1 MVGIIDINNGAITY
15 LNSGVMP
22 NNISDST
29 YLSPANIA
37 VYSKPKQTAMQLNI
51 AGKAASYDSNISFT
65 VAPSGS
71 YAGNSLSAS
80 LIVLSSWQFYDS
92 TTVLSST
99 SLASAD
105 PQFANVEQ
113 TPLFI

>member
-1 MVGIIDINNGAITY
+1 MYTTTNAYLFEIMVGIIDINNGAITY

-22 NNISDST
+22 ASVADST

-51 AGKAASYDSNISFT
+51 AGKAGSYDSSVSFT

-71 YAGNSLSAS
+71 YNGNSLSAG
-80 LIVLSSWQFYDS
+80 LIVMSSW
-92 TTVLSST
+92 
-99 SLASAD
+99 
-105 PQFANVEQ
+105 
-113 TPLFI
+113 